1 MPGKYACSGAMALI
15 AADTVL
21 SVISAA
27 TVRPRVS
34 DILLSSSSTPNDY
47 SADFQIQRFSADG
60 TGTANTPQPLDF
72 NDPAAISTSKHT
84 YTVEPTL
91 TAGEIL
97 LRLSHNQRA
106 TVRWVAAPGYEFVIP
121 ALAGDGVSLL
131 CNAVSTQFT
140 EVATILFE
148 E

>member
-1 MPGKYACSGAMALI
+1 MSKYVTTGSMALI

-27 TVRPRVS
+27 TCRPCIADLV
-34 DILLSSSSTPNDY
+34 LSSGSTPNDY
-47 SADFQIQRFSADG
+47 SADFQLQRFSADG
-60 TGTANTPQPLDF
+60 TGTAVTPQPLDF
-72 NDPAAISTSKHT
+72 NDRAAVATSKHT

-91 TAGEIL
+91 TANEVL
-97 LRLSHNQRA
+97 LRIAHNLRA
-106 TVRWVAAPGYEFVIP
+106 TVRWVAAPGYELKIP
-121 ALAGDGVSLL
+121 ALAGDGIALL

-140 EVATILFE
+140 ELATIFFE

>member
-1 MPGKYACSGAMALI
+1 MPGKYSTNGAMALI

-21 SVISAA
+21 SLIAA
-27 TVRPRVS
+27 TTVRPRLS
-34 DILLSSSSTPNDY
+34 DVVMSSPSTPNDY
-47 SADFQIQRFSADG
+47 SADFLFQRFSADG
-60 TGTANTPQPLDF
+60 TGTAFTPVPLDF
-72 NDPAAISTSKHT
+72 SDPAALSTSKHT

-97 LRLSHNQRA
+97 LRLAHNQRA
-106 TVRWVAAPGYEFVIP
+106 TVRWVAQPGYELVVP
-121 ALAGDGVSLL
+121 ALAGDGIAMV

-140 EVATILFE
+140 ENATFLFE

>member
-1 MPGKYACSGAMALI
+1 MPGKFVTTGAMALI
-15 AADTVL
+15 AADSVL
-21 SVISAA
+21 SIISAT

-60 TGTANTPQPLDF
+60 TATAVTPQPLDF
-72 NDPAAISTSKHT
+72 DDPVAITTSKHT
-84 YTVEPTL
+84 YTAEPTL
-91 TAGEIL
+91 TANEIL
-97 LRLSHNQRA
+97 LRLAHNQRA
-106 TVRWVAAPGYEFVIP
+106 TVRWVAQPGFELVCP
-121 ALAGDGVSLL
+121 KLAGDGVALV

-140 EVATILFE
+140 EVVTIFFE